1 MKKRNIVQALI
12 CILCVAS
19 LPFTAIAGNDEINAG
34 PSRMRAAIL
43 VTNRAGKAY
52 QDKIDILNDL
62 ITTRLTEK
70 GFSILDKQMVA
81 DKFREARDTDAEA
94 KKTIEAITGGEVDLN
109 VAEALKDASAL
120 RLAQMIGADYIIVA
134 SLNSFGHT
142 TKKFKGKSTAYGV
155 DNEVTDYTL
164 RVALKVLEAGQG
176 GSIYGDVV
184 KATERIPQTENLEIQ
199 TSNIIN
205 NLLEVAAAEISDNI
219 DGRMEEIRLARAA
232 PPGAV
237 PFTVSVNGIEGA
249 TILLDGAA
257 LGSTGEGPANLS
269 AVPGIHMMRVTRQ
282 WFTPWEKPVNIHTD
296 QKLNITLKLSDAG
309 IVRFKDLEGFKT
321 EMAIARETSAADA
334 YAKRLLAEGEKT
346 KLEASYEKIDTSK
359 VERLSVGDH
368 TPRVIVEHEEEE

>member
-1 MKKRNIVQALI
+1 M
-12 CILCVAS
+12 
-19 LPFTAIAGNDEINAG
+19 
-34 PSRMRAAIL
+34 
-43 VTNRAGKAY
+43 
-52 QDKIDILNDL
+52 
-62 ITTRLTEK
+62 
-70 GFSILDKQMVA
+70 
-81 DKFREARDTDAEA
+81 
-94 KKTIEAITGGEVDLN
+94 
-109 VAEALKDASAL
+109 
-120 RLAQMIGADYIIVA
+120 
-134 SLNSFGHT
+134 
-142 TKKFKGKSTAYGV
+142 
-155 DNEVTDYTL
+155 
-164 RVALKVLEAGQG
+164 EAGQG